1 MEFKIDEYADE
12 DYTNSYTTTNYL
24 ESGSSISHSGVGVA
38 AGFKFVIPK
47 GQVEEDLALAAYP
60 IGGLVDIDGRDYV
73 VSIED

>member
-1 MEFKIDEYADE
+1 MEFKIAEYAAS

-24 ESGSSISHSGVGVA
+24 ESGSSIGHAGAGVA

-60 IGGLVDIDGRDYV
+60 TGGLVDIDGRDYA
-73 VSIED
+73 VSLED